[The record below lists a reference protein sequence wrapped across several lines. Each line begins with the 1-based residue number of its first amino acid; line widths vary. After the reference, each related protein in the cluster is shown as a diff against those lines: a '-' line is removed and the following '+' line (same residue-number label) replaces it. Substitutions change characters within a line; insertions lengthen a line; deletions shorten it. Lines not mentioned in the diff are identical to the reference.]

1 VNTIIAVANAKGGVG
16 KTSTTANLAAMFAAN
31 GHKTL
36 TIDLDPQGDLGVDFG
51 LRGLGLGD
59 DGLSMAR
66 SAMTGERP
74 EPLTEVRPSLDV
86 VAGGAHL
93 EGMAAMLTS
102 RRLSTPSD
110 PTGGHGLLVNSIRAV
125 AKDYSIA
132 FIDCPPGGHI
142 LQESALAAATHV
154 LVPTRADAASIG
166 NLAHL
171 AERFQAAL
179 AINPRLEL
187 LGVFLF
193 GIRSTSRRIRKEAT
207 NQLRA
212 IFQGAEDLLME
223 TVIPDLMAA
232 AFDCRNNG
240 WTAAELEAHKAAKT
254 AGASKLAESGSN
266 LATEYEKLVLEVAG
280 RLSSSQGAAVNVSQ
294 REAATV

>member
-1 VNTIIAVANAKGGVG
+1 MNTIIAVANAKGGVG

-31 GHKTL
+31 GHRTL
-36 TIDLDPQGDLGVDFG
+36 AIDLDPQGDLGVDFG

-59 DGLSMAR
+59 EGLSMAR

-74 EPLTEVRPSLDV
+74 EPLADVRPSLDV
-86 VAGGAHL
+86 VSGGTYL

-110 PTGGHGLLVNSIRAV
+110 PKGGHGLLVNSIRAV
-125 AKDYSIA
+125 ARDYAIT

-166 NLAHL
+166 NMAHL

-179 AINPRLEL
+179 SINPGLEL

-240 WTAAELEAHKAAKT
+240 WTAAELEARKEAKI
-254 AGASKLAESGSN
+254 AGASKLAESGAN
-266 LATEYEKLVLEVAG
+266 LATEYEKLVLEIAA
-280 RLSSSQGAAVNVSQ
+280 RLGGSQDATVNASQ
-294 REAATV
+294 REAARV